1 MYLTSDEQKF
11 SLFQLLLPISVVPP
25 DEEFTIIA
33 MYRAKY
39 LFDRAVIRCR
49 GLNV

>member
-25 DEEFTIIA
+25 LMLDDEEFTIIA
-33 MYRAKY
+33 MYRAKF
-39 LFDRAVIRCR
+39 LFDRAVIC
-49 GLNV
+49 G